1 MVGAAVFPAS
11 QRHAAALAD
20 GRVCRVF
27 HMKFLL
33 VFDVWNSHSCSRL
46 SKIFFDYKRR
56 QKSIVQ
62 YSFDAFVF
70 SHYITGKVKTQE
82 KFFNKQ

>member
-1 MVGAAVFPAS
+1 MFPS
-11 QRHAAALAD
+11 
-20 GRVCRVF
+20 V
-27 HMKFLL
+27 K
-33 VFDVWNSHSCSRL
+33 N
-46 SKIFFDYKRR
+46 IFDYKRR

-82 KFFNKQ
+82 KFFNKQQITEKRLFTLFFFEFLHHFFFRFVLKGLDCFLI